1 MTATE
6 HDASGLPRG
15 SGVPSG
21 VAIVTGAG
29 NGIGAAIARRL
40 GDAGAGVVVVAD
52 LDGDAAARVAAEL
65 GARGQRATA
74 RRVDVADR
82 DAVTELVAAAEGF
95 GPLELVVSNAGI
107 GTGEGVDAD
116 LAVWQRAWEVNVLA
130 HVHAAAAALP
140 GMLERGRGVFVHTC
154 SAAGLLTMV
163 GDAPYAVTKHAAV
176 AFAEWL
182 AVTYG
187 ARGIRVHALC
197 PQGVATDLLEE
208 GTGSVAAAA
217 VRLSG
222 EVLTPEQVAD
232 DVVAGLAD
240 GRFLILPHAEVA
252 THLARKAQDPDRW
265 IGALQRITATL
276 DPPA

>member
-1 MTATE
+1 MTVME
-6 HDASGLPRG
+6 HDGSGPPRG

-65 GARGQRATA
+65 GASGQRATA

-82 DAVTELVAAAEGF
+82 DAVTELVASAEGF

-116 LAVWQRAWEVNVLA
+116 VAVWQRAWEVNVLA

-140 GMLERGRGVFVHTC
+140 GMLERGRGAFVHTC

-232 DVVAGLAD
+232 DVVAGLGD